1 MTRPL
6 KRLMQLPT
14 TGSHLN
20 LMKMT
25 ASFRRF
31 PMRMIWNFRME
42 ILSGIFPSISDFM
55 RVGMNDHSNFFVQGI
70 FTRTTDTGGTLIR
83 FHRYFCI
90 MIFSGTLPQ
99 QISTSLLLLFLP
111 FSEYQYRRCHHS
123 RKYKDSDKYFKWCI
137 VSGLRTGCCFHTV

>member
-1 MTRPL
+1 MII
-6 KRLMQLPT
+6 PT
-14 TGSHLN
+14 
-20 LMKMT
+20 
-25 ASFRRF
+25 
-31 PMRMIWNFRME
+31 
-42 ILSGIFPSISDFM
+42 
-55 RVGMNDHSNFFVQGI
+55 FFVQGI

-90 MIFSGTLPQ
+90 MIFSETLPQ

-137 VSGLRTGCCFHTV
+137 VSGLGTGYGFDTV